1 MSQLTDRLEY
11 ARTMSGLSK
20 AALARR
26 SGVHLRLVQKILA
39 GERPRPSAHTLHR
52 LATALGVSVEWVLG
66 ET

>member
-1 MSQLTDRLEY
+1 
-11 ARTMSGLSK
+11 
-20 AALARR
+20 
-26 SGVHLRLVQKILA
+26 VHLRLVQKILA